1 MSTTA
6 DSVLG
11 TRIREARKD
20 AGFTN
25 QDAFAEAVGTTRR
38 NVVRWET
45 GKNVPGEHYRK
56 LIAAV
61 TGRADLFPDEDE
73 EDE

>member
-1 MSTTA
+1 MSATTA
-6 DSVLG
+6 TVLG
-11 TRIREARKD
+11 SRIRDARKD
-20 AGFTN
+20 AGFSN

-45 GKNVPGEHYRK
+45 GKNVPGERYRR
-56 LIAAV
+56 LIAEV
-61 TGRADLFPDEDE
+61 TGRPDLFSDQDE